1 MREMLEW
8 NPIREILRSN
18 KLGGMMIKRLLSIC
32 LLVIFLTACGASTP
46 TVPVEPS
53 PAPAESPDA
62 YPLPLPMEPALPA
75 YPGPD
80 DPVSPGSSDAYPSPL
95 DPLPGEAGMDRGEV
109 FVDEAQ
115 LLVMES
121 FPPQYLLQLSGS
133 LPTPCHSLR
142 ASISEP
148 NAQSQINVE
157 VFSVVDPDVT
167 CIQVLEPFQTGI
179 NLGSFPQG
187 SYTVLLNGEQVAEF
201 EAP

>member
-1 MREMLEW
+1 
-8 NPIREILRSN
+8 
-18 KLGGMMIKRLLSIC
+18 MIKRVLSIS
-32 LLVIFLTACGASTP
+32 LLVIILAACGAAPAAPSEP
-46 TVPVEPS
+46 T
-53 PAPAESPDA
+53 PAPSETPDA
-62 YPLPLPMEPALPA
+62 YPAPVPQQPVQPA
-75 YPGPD
+75 YPSPD
-80 DPVSPGSSDAYPSPL
+80 DPVSSDSPSAYPSPL
-95 DPLPGEAGMDRGEV
+95 DPLPGEADMDRGEV

-121 FPPQYLLQLSGS
+121 FPPQYMLQISGS

-148 NAQSQINVE
+148 DAQSQINVE
-157 VFSVVDPDVT
+157 VFSLVDPNVT

-201 EAP
+201 DAP